1 MNEEETTILFK
12 KVEAGI
18 KLAIKRLIEQRK
30 KEDGT
35 LVISRNG
42 KVVEVRARDL
52 D

>member
-1 MNEEETTILFK
+1 MDREESKILFA

-35 LVISRNG
+35 LVISKNG
-42 KVVEVRARDL
+42 KVVEIKARDL

>member
-1 MNEEETTILFK
+1 MDKEESRILFA

-42 KVVEVRARDL
+42 KVIEVKARDL

>member
-1 MNEEETTILFK
+1 MDKVET
-12 KVEAGI
+12 KVLLQKIEAGI
-18 KLAIKRLIEQRK
+18 KLAVKRLVEQRK

-42 KVVEVRARDL
+42 KVVEIRARDL

>member
-1 MNEEETTILFK
+1 MDKEESRILFA